1 MGWFITIILDDNLA
15 MIELFRAF
23 RIGVAW
29 INDETGKATSLILG
43 LWKLETN
50 FTLAV
55 RNKLGWHEAGQA

>member
-1 MGWFITIILDDNLA
+1 MGWFIAIILDDNLA
-15 MIELFRAF
+15 MIELFKTF

-29 INDETGKATSLILG
+29 INDETGKASSLILG

-55 RNKLGWHEAGQA
+55 RKKLGWHETGQA

>member
-15 MIELFRAF
+15 MIELFKAF
-23 RIGVAW
+23 RVGVAW

-55 RNKLGWHEAGQA
+55 RSKLGWHEAGQA

>member
-15 MIELFRAF
+15 MIELFRTF

-50 FTLAV
+50 LTLAV
-55 RNKLGWHEAGQA
+55 RSKLGWHEAGQA

>member
-15 MIELFRAF
+15 MIELFKTF

-29 INDETGKATSLILG
+29 INDETGKASSLILG

-50 FTLAV
+50 LTLAV
-55 RNKLGWHEAGQA
+55 RSKLGWNEAGQA